1 VASERS
7 FSSAGTSA
15 TLGDRRDQILK
26 AAGRLFSQKGYH
38 GTSMRD
44 LAAALGLTQGSL
56 YHHWAG
62 KEELLFAII
71 DRISDEFLK
80 AIEPIV
86 QGTASPAEKLRAAAR
101 AHIRIIVENLETA
114 TVFLHEWKVLSPEYK
129 ERIRAKRD
137 RYEGLFRQILAE
149 GIAQGEFRSL
159 EVKYAALLC
168 LSALNWI
175 YQWYSPRGEL
185 TAEEIADQYVDLFLR
200 GLDLRR

>member
-1 VASERS
+1 MSERS
-7 FSSAGTSA
+7 FSPASA
-15 TLGDRRDQILK
+15 TALGDRRDQILR

-80 AIEPIV
+80 VIEPIA
-86 QGTASPAEKLRAAAR
+86 QSAASPTEKLRAAAR
-101 AHIRIIVENLETA
+101 AHIRIIVENLDTA
-114 TVFLHEWKVLSPEYK
+114 TVFLHEWKFLNPEYK
-129 ERIRAKRD
+129 ERVRAKRD
-137 RYEGLFRQILAE
+137 RYEALFREILAE
-149 GIAQGEFRSL
+149 GIRQGEFRLQPADVRYASL
-159 EVKYAALLC
+159 FC

-185 TAEEIADQYVDLFLR
+185 TAEEIADRYVDLLLR
-200 GLDLRR
+200 GLRR